1 MTSAYAVPLQRVIA
15 TAILSASA
23 LFLEIVLT
31 RLFSVIYYPPYVF
44 FIISFAILGIGIGAA
59 LPAIRP
65 AMAQANRLAHY
76 AAGATFATLLLIVAA
91 VKGAA
96 LNLQVSLFILII
108 LPYMFFGL
116 AISALFSL
124 HPAASRLLYM
134 SDLIGAGIG
143 ALAAIPLLNVFGA
156 VNAAL
161 LAAVGF
167 ALAGVYLYSKR
178 SRLIVTV
185 AALAAVLAFAANAAG
200 DALQVDMASLP
211 TQKPIVSALASGG
224 TILQTEW
231 DAFART
237 DLVDPGD
244 GAPWR
249 IYVDGAAASLM
260 PSQSAAGELLRDIGF
275 FPFATEQPRS
285 VFIIGPGAGLDIW
298 FGLQSG
304 ATDIT
309 AVEVNP
315 ASVALARDW
324 RAYNGDVYGQ
334 PAVTVHVDDG
344 RSALMRSAKSF
355 DLIYLSQVVTL
366 AAELGGY
373 ALSENTIYTADAF
386 ADYLN
391 HLNADGLVA
400 LKLYDEI
407 TLTRALSTA
416 ISALRSRGLTDREAL
431 QHTMVFIDEKSN
443 PPIPLLL
450 LGKAAFDEDD
460 SKVLAAIAR
469 DVGFTPLLLPHILV
483 QPPLDAVAGGAHSF
497 ESIVLESDADISAPS
512 DDRPYFFQ
520 FERGIPST
528 LIPVAALVACVIV
541 IFAAACIVRWQHARS
556 ARERFMPLFFAMLGI
571 GFIAIEI
578 YAIQQTRLSL
588 GHPTLAITVVLATFL
603 VGGGLGSGLSQRIA
617 RRRLERNPQ
626 LMTILVVALLIIWSL
641 AWSQLGRPLLSQHV
655 IIRSL
660 LVAVTLLPL
669 AMCMGVP
676 FPQALAAVGQGSRR
690 EVALAWCV
698 NGVMTVAG
706 SVLAVILSI
715 TTGFAAVAILGA
727 CAYLLATLILMAA
740 RTQEGR

>member
-1 MTSAYAVPLQRVIA
+1 MPSAAPLQRLFA

-31 RLFSVIYYPPYVF
+31 RLFSVIYYPPYVY

-59 LPAIRP
+59 LPAFRP
-65 AMAQANRLAHY
+65 AMAQASRLAPY
-76 AAGATFATLLLIVAA
+76 AVGATVATLLLTVAA

-96 LNLQVSLFILII
+96 LNLQVFLFILII

-116 AISALFSL
+116 AISSLFSL

-134 SDLIGAGIG
+134 SDLAGAGIG
-143 ALAAIPLLNVFGA
+143 AVAAIPLLNVFGA
-156 VNAAL
+156 VDAAL

-167 ALAGVYLYSKR
+167 ALAGIYLSSKR
-178 SRLIVTV
+178 QRVIVLVT
-185 AALAAVLAFAANAAG
+185 ALAAILTFAANAAG
-200 DALQVDMASLP
+200 DALRIDMASLP

-224 TILQTEW
+224 KILQTEW

-249 IYVDGAAASLM
+249 IYVDGAAASVM
-260 PSQSAAGELLRDIGF
+260 PSPEAARELRRDIGF

-304 ATDIT
+304 AADIT
-309 AVEVNP
+309 AVEVNQ
-315 ASVALARDW
+315 ASVALVNEW
-324 RAYNGDVYGQ
+324 RGYNGDVYGQ
-334 PAVTVHVDDG
+334 PAVTALVDDG
-344 RSALMRSAKSF
+344 RSALLRSAKTY

-386 ADYLN
+386 ADYLR
-391 HLNADGLVA
+391 HLNDDGIVA

-416 ISALRSRGLTDREAL
+416 MTALRTRGMNDQESLR
-431 QHTMVFIDEKSN
+431 HTMVFIDEKSN

-450 LGKAAFDEDD
+450 LRKAAFDEDD

-469 DVGFTPLLLPHILV
+469 EVGFTPLLLPHILV
-483 QPPLDAVAGGAHSF
+483 QPPLDVVASGEQSF
-497 ESIVLESDADISAPS
+497 DNIVSQSDFDISAPS

-520 FERGIPST
+520 FERGIPRA
-528 LIPVAALVACVIV
+528 LISVAAVVAFAIV
-541 IFAAACIVRWQHARS
+541 IIAAAYILRLQNARTAHA
-556 ARERFMPLFFAMLGI
+556 RFMPLFFAMLGI
-571 GFIAIEI
+571 GFIAVEI
-578 YAIQQTRLSL
+578 YAIQRTRLFL
-588 GHPTLAITVVLATFL
+588 GHPTLAITVVLAIFL
-603 VGGGLGSGLSQRIA
+603 VGGGLGSGISQRFS
-617 RRRLERNPQ
+617 RHRLERNPQ
-626 LMTILVVALLIIWSL
+626 LMTLLVAALFIIWSL
-641 AWSQLGRPLLSQHV
+641 AWNSLNQQLLSQNV
-655 IIRSL
+655 IIRCL
-660 LVAVTLLPL
+660 LVAATLLPL

-676 FPQALAAVGQGSRR
+676 FPQALAAVGQESRR

-698 NGVMTVAG
+698 NGLMTVVG
-706 SVLAVILSI
+706 SVLAVVFSI
-715 TTGFAAVAILGA
+715 TTGFTAVAILGVG
-727 CAYLLATLILMAA
+727 AYLLATLILIGA
-740 RTQEGR
+740 RNQEGQ

>member
-1 MTSAYAVPLQRVIA
+1 MPSAAPLQRLFA

-31 RLFSVIYYPPYVF
+31 RLFSVIYYPPYVY

-59 LPAIRP
+59 LPAFRP
-65 AMAQANRLAHY
+65 AMAQASRLAPY
-76 AAGATFATLLLIVAA
+76 AVGATVATLLLTVAA

-96 LNLQVSLFILII
+96 LNLQVFLFILII

-116 AISALFSL
+116 AISSLFSL

-134 SDLIGAGIG
+134 SDLAGAGIG
-143 ALAAIPLLNVFGA
+143 AVAAIPLLNVFGA
-156 VNAAL
+156 VDAAL

-167 ALAGVYLYSKR
+167 ALAGIYLSSKR
-178 SRLIVTV
+178 QRVIVLVT
-185 AALAAVLAFAANAAG
+185 ALAAILTFAANAAG
-200 DALQVDMASLP
+200 DALRIDMASLP

-224 TILQTEW
+224 KILQTEW

-249 IYVDGAAASLM
+249 IYVDGAAASVM
-260 PSQSAAGELLRDIGF
+260 PSPEAARELRRDIGF

-304 ATDIT
+304 AADIT
-309 AVEVNP
+309 AVEVNQ
-315 ASVALARDW
+315 ASVALVNEW
-324 RAYNGDVYGQ
+324 RGYNGDVYGQ
-334 PAVTVHVDDG
+334 PAVTALVDDG
-344 RSALMRSAKSF
+344 RSALLRSAKTY

-386 ADYLN
+386 ADYLR
-391 HLNADGLVA
+391 HLNDDGIVA

-416 ISALRSRGLTDREAL
+416 MTALRTRGMNDQEAL
-431 QHTMVFIDEKSN
+431 RHTMVFIDEQSN

-450 LGKAAFDEDD
+450 LRKAAFDEDD

-469 DVGFTPLLLPHILV
+469 EVGFTPLLLPHILV
-483 QPPLDAVAGGAHSF
+483 QPPLDVVASGEQSF
-497 ESIVLESDADISAPS
+497 DNIVSQSDSDISAPS

-520 FERGIPST
+520 FERGIPRA
-528 LIPVAALVACVIV
+528 LISVAAVVAFAIV
-541 IFAAACIVRWQHARS
+541 IIAAAYILRLQNARTAHA
-556 ARERFMPLFFAMLGI
+556 RFMPLFFAMLGI
-571 GFIAIEI
+571 GFIAVEI
-578 YAIQQTRLSL
+578 YAIQRTRLFL
-588 GHPTLAITVVLATFL
+588 GHPTLAITVVLAIFL
-603 VGGGLGSGLSQRIA
+603 VGGGLGSGISQRFS
-617 RRRLERNPQ
+617 RHRLERNPQ
-626 LMTILVVALLIIWSL
+626 LMTLLVAALFIIWSL
-641 AWSQLGRPLLSQHV
+641 AWNSLNQQLLSQNV
-655 IIRSL
+655 IIRCL
-660 LVAVTLLPL
+660 LVAATLLPL

-676 FPQALAAVGQGSRR
+676 FPQALAAVGQESRR

-698 NGVMTVAG
+698 NGLMTVVG
-706 SVLAVILSI
+706 SVLAVVFSI
-715 TTGFAAVAILGA
+715 TTGFTAVAILGVGV
-727 CAYLLATLILMAA
+727 YLLATLTLVVA
-740 RTQEGR
+740 RNQEGQ